1 MIRAIFH
8 ALIAFSFLF
17 LPWYVT
23 AILILGFVIKTGFFA
38 EAFIW
43 ALAIDITYGSTVSL
57 WGVSYVF
64 SLGAL
69 ILFPCVALI
78 RRHLSW

>member
-1 MIRAIFH
+1 MNRAVFH
-8 ALIAFSFLF
+8 LLIAISFLF

-23 AILILGFVIKTGFFA
+23 SILILGFVVKTGFFA

-43 ALAIDITYGSTVSL
+43 AFIIDITYGSTVSL
-57 WGVSYVF
+57 WGISYVF
-64 SLGAL
+64 SLTAL
-69 ILFPCVALI
+69 VVFPCIVLI